1 MANENAATVS
11 EVWEMTCPACRFDD
25 DIRIHATIA
34 VILLPDGTD
43 PTDSDTEWDD
53 SSIALCNRCD
63 FTGTVKD
70 FQDAYRKPSSGGG

>member
-1 MANENAATVS
+1 MANENAETVS
-11 EVWEMTCPACRFDD
+11 QVWEMICPGCRCDD

-70 FQDAYRKPSSGGG
+70 FQDACRKPRNSKG

>member
-1 MANENAATVS
+1 MANENAVTVS
-11 EVWEMTCPACRFDD
+11 EVWEMTCPRYRFDD

-34 VILLPDGTD
+34 VILLSDGTD

-70 FQDAYRKPSSGGG
+70 FQDAYRKPSSSGG